1 MSLCGLFVTTRT
13 ITMSS
18 QLQPAVEAFL
28 DYLAQ
33 QRRLSAHTVSNYR
46 RDLKQLTDF
55 CEKEAIHHWA
65 ALKPRELR
73 QFSAFLHRKGLS
85 GRTIQRMLSAIRSLF
100 QYLIREGM
108 ADSNPARAV
117 QAPKSEK
124 RLPSTLDVDQM
135 NALLD
140 HTRADTF
147 VATRDRAMMEL
158 LYSSGLRLAELAS
171 LDLRDIDFGD
181 RLVHVTGKGNKDRVC
196 PVGSQAIRALQ
207 DWLEKRDQTGFFD
220 QQAVFITQ
228 QGRRL
233 GMRSI
238 QKRLSF
244 WGKKHGISDHV
255 HPHRLRHAFASH
267 MLESS
272 GDLRAVQEL
281 LGHADISTTQIYTH
295 VDFQHLAKVYDSAH
309 PRAKKR

>member
-1 MSLCGLFVTTRT
+1 MADTLTSV
-13 ITMSS
+13 
-18 QLQPAVEAFL
+18 VDEFL
-28 DYLAQ
+28 DYLAL

-46 RDLKQLTDF
+46 RDLQQLTEF
-55 CEKEAIHHWA
+55 CERDGLKSWS
-65 ALKPRELR
+65 ALKTRDLR
-73 QFSAFLHRKGLS
+73 QFSAFLHRKGLAS
-85 GRTIQRMLSAIRSLF
+85 RSIQRMLSAIRSF
-100 QYLIREGM
+100 YQYLIRQGLAEN
-108 ADSNPARAV
+108 NPAQAV
-117 QAPKSEK
+117 QAPKAEK

-140 HTRADTF
+140 HTQPDTF
-147 VATRDRAMMEL
+147 VATRDRAIMEL
-158 LYSSGLRLAELAS
+158 FYSSGLRLAELAE
-171 LDLRDIDFGD
+171 LNMRDIDFGD
-181 RLVHVTGKGNKDRVC
+181 QLVHVTGKGQKDRVC
-196 PVGSQAIRALQ
+196 PVGSQAIKALQ
-207 DWLEKRDQTGFFD
+207 DWLEKRDQSGFFD
-220 QQAVFITQ
+220 QPAVFITQ

-233 GMRSI
+233 GVRSI

-309 PRAKKR
+309 PRAKKRSDS

>member
-1 MSLCGLFVTTRT
+1 MADTLTGTVDD
-13 ITMSS
+13 
-18 QLQPAVEAFL
+18 FL
-28 DYLAQ
+28 DYLAL

-46 RDLKQLTDF
+46 RDLQQLTEF
-55 CEKEAIHHWA
+55 CQRDE
-65 ALKPRELR
+65 LKSWSGLKTRDLR

-85 GRTIQRMLSAIRSLF
+85 SRSIQRMLSAVRSF
-100 QYLIREGM
+100 YQYLIKQGLAEQ
-108 ADSNPARAV
+108 NPALAV
-117 QAPKSEK
+117 QAPKAEK

-140 HTRADTF
+140 HTQPDTF

-158 LYSSGLRLAELAS
+158 FYSSGLRLAELAG

-181 RLVHVTGKGNKDRVC
+181 QLVHVTGKGQKDRFC
-196 PVGSQAIRALQ
+196 PVGSQAIKALQ
-207 DWLEKRDQTGFFD
+207 NWLEKRDQTGFFD
-220 QQAVFITQ
+220 QPAVFITQ

-233 GMRSI
+233 GVRSI
-238 QKRLSF
+238 QKRLSY

-295 VDFQHLAKVYDSAH
+295 VDFQHLARVYDSAH
-309 PRAKKR
+309 PRAKKRSDS

>member
-1 MSLCGLFVTTRT
+1 MADTLTGTVDD
-13 ITMSS
+13 
-18 QLQPAVEAFL
+18 FL
-28 DYLAQ
+28 DYLAL

-46 RDLKQLTDF
+46 RDLQQLTEF
-55 CEKEAIHHWA
+55 CQRDE
-65 ALKPRELR
+65 LKSWSGLKTRDLR

-85 GRTIQRMLSAIRSLF
+85 SRSIQRMLSAVRSF
-100 QYLIREGM
+100 YQYLIKQGLAEQ
-108 ADSNPARAV
+108 NPALAV
-117 QAPKSEK
+117 QAPKAEK

-140 HTRADTF
+140 HTQPDTF

-158 LYSSGLRLAELAS
+158 FYSSGLRLAELAG

-181 RLVHVTGKGNKDRVC
+181 QLVHVTGKGQKDRVC
-196 PVGSQAIRALQ
+196 PVGSQAIKALQ
-207 DWLEKRDQTGFFD
+207 NWLEKRDQTGFFD
-220 QQAVFITQ
+220 QPAVFITQ

-233 GMRSI
+233 GVRSI
-238 QKRLSF
+238 QKRLSY

-295 VDFQHLAKVYDSAH
+295 VDFQHLARVYDSAH
-309 PRAKKR
+309 PRAKKRSDS

>member
-1 MSLCGLFVTTRT
+1 MSNELEPHSNT
-13 ITMSS
+13 
-18 QLQPAVEAFL
+18 FL
-28 DYLAQ
+28 DHLSQ
-33 QRRLSAHTVSNYR
+33 QRRLSEHTVKNYR
-46 RDLKQLTDF
+46 RDLSQLIEFCQGQNLSHWHQVKPTD
-55 CEKEAIHHWA
+55 
-65 ALKPRELR
+65 LR
-73 QFSAFLHRKGLS
+73 QFIAFLNRKGLS
-85 GRTIQRMLSAIRSLF
+85 SRTIQRMLSASRSLYQF
-100 QYLIREGM
+100 LIRQGLAET
-108 ADSNPARAV
+108 NPAQAV
-117 QAPKSEK
+117 QAPKAEK

-140 HTRADTF
+140 QTQADTF
-147 VATRDRAMMEL
+147 VACRDRAIMEL
-158 LYSSGLRLAELAS
+158 FYSSGLRLAELAS

-181 RLVHVTGKGNKDRVC
+181 QLVHVTGKGNKDRVC
-196 PVGSQAIRALQ
+196 PVGKAAIKALQ
-207 DWLEKRDQTGFFD
+207 DWLEKRDKSGFFD
-220 QQAVFITQ
+220 QPAVFITQ

-244 WGKKHGISDHV
+244 WGKKQGISDRV

-281 LGHADISTTQIYTH
+281 LGHADIATTQIYTH

-309 PRAKKR
+309 PRAKKRSDS